1 MRKSL
6 VKPLYFFATLNY
18 TSFTVGEN
26 DPDELTQK
34 RRTTMSNNTINF
46 AGTAYTIESLESLKG
61 SELVALHNELAKIVD
76 ESPVKRFADK
86 KSAIKRT
93 WKLLEALPAPAQ
105 VKETQVSNETE
116 TTNAATPAAPKAK
129 AEPKAKRVITYTR
142 GEAPAT
148 KSYFINA
155 VYGLVSEGV
164 EREALVERVMEEVA
178 PPRSQQYDRNFV
190 LGYLAHMVQQGWLVK
205 TVA

>member
-1 MRKSL
+1 
-6 VKPLYFFATLNY
+6 
-18 TSFTVGEN
+18 
-26 DPDELTQK
+26 
-34 RRTTMSNNTINF
+34 MSNFTINF

-61 SELVALHNELAKIVD
+61 SELVALHNELAKVVD

-105 VKETQVSNETE
+105 DKEIKVSNETE
-116 TTNAATPAAPKAK
+116 TTPK
-129 AEPKAKRVITYTR
+129 AEPKAKRVISYSR

-155 VYGLVSEGV
+155 VYGLVEEGV

-178 PPRSQQYDRNFV
+178 PPRSTEYDRNFV

>member
-1 MRKSL
+1 
-6 VKPLYFFATLNY
+6 
-18 TSFTVGEN
+18 
-26 DPDELTQK
+26 
-34 RRTTMSNNTINF
+34 MSNNTINF

-61 SELVALHNELAKIVD
+61 SELVAIHNELAKIVD

-93 WKLLEALPAPAQ
+93 RKLLEALPAPAQ

-116 TTNAATPAAPKAK
+116 TTTATPAAPKAK
-129 AEPKAKRVITYTR
+129 AEPKAKRVITYAR

-164 EREALVERVMEEVA
+164 EREALVERVMEEFA